1 MVLLEINENK
11 DNVEIIHW
19 HYLRDEALKTL
30 ERQAAREGGRLL
42 ILPSEEEAGGLSSRT
57 SNLSFDGKGTE
68 VSDTKQGKE
77 EKMLKTR
84 FLQKKEGKAVGAL
97 HHKDV
102 GDIDIW
108 YGDDKAG
115 LKKIGMEKKQ
125 TTGCCLLMKR
135 KTLLAVGLTSFQN
148 PKASRMAQLLCKM
161 NFLMA
166 KVQKFLI
173 QNKEKKEKILKIRF
187 LQENGTVIIIPL
199 SPTLIAVRRQFRI

>member
-19 HYLRDEALKTL
+19 HYLRDEALKKL
-30 ERQAAREGGRLL
+30 KRQAEREGEQFL
-42 ILPSEEEAGGLSSRT
+42 IQTSKKKAAAALSALPLGLSG
-57 SNLSFDGKGTE
+57 GKGTE

-108 YGDDKAG
+108 YGDKAG
-115 LKKIGMEKKQ
+115 LKKIGMEKSRQ
-125 TTGCCLLMKR
+125 LAAVCL
-135 KTLLAVGLTSFQN
+135 
-148 PKASRMAQLLCKM
+148 
-161 NFLMA
+161 
-166 KVQKFLI
+166 
-173 QNKEKKEKILKIRF
+173 
-187 LQENGTVIIIPL
+187 
-199 SPTLIAVRRQFRI
+199 